1 MLISGLQATSV
12 WKAFFLGSLILA
24 FVSVGAVEAREYVQ
38 NEGWFE
44 NKHEIIKALG
54 TFLVSF
60 FVGIF
65 CYLLM
70 YALFGYGGGMLISPG
85 K

>member
-24 FVSVGAVEAREYVQ
+24 LVSVGAVEAREYVQ

-60 FVGIF
+60 FVGII

>member
-1 MLISGLQATSV
+1 MLIGGLQATSI
-12 WKAFFLGSLILA
+12 WKAFFLGALIMA

-38 NEGWFE
+38 NQGWFE

-60 FVGIF
+60 FVGII

-70 YALFGYGGGMLISPG
+70 YALFGYGRGMLVPTG